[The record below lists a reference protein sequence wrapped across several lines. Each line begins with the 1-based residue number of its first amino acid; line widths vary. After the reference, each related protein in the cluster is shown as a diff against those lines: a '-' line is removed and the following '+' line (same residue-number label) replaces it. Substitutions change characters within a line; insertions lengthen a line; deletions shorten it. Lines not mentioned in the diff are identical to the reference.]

1 MSTDEVIFD
10 DVSLESGKGECPGW
24 FSDRAGI

>member
-10 DVSLESGKGECPGW
+10 DVSLESSEGKRPGW
-24 FSDRAGI
+24 FGDRTGI